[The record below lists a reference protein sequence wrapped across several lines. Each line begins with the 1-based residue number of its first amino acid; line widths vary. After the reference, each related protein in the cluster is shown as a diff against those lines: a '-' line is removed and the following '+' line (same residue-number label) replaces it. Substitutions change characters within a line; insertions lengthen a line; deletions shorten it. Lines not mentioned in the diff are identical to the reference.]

1 MLAGPQGERLWSYW
15 RKQLAGP
22 LPVLNLPTDRP
33 RPPIQT
39 YRGASHDFTLNEE
52 LSALLK
58 ALAKANGATLYM
70 VLLAAFQVV
79 LYCLTGQEDLLVASP
94 VVGRKPRRV

>member
-1 MLAGPQGERLWSYW
+1 MPAVLPPLDLQYTDYVRWQTEMLAGPQGERLWAYW

-39 YRGASHDFTLNEE
+39 YRGASHDFNL
-52 LSALLK
+52 
-58 ALAKANGATLYM
+58 
-70 VLLAAFQVV
+70 
-79 LYCLTGQEDLLVASP
+79 
-94 VVGRKPRRV
+94 RR